1 MKANVL
7 LITCLFTLLTSCQE
21 RKEQETIPTQS
32 LKHELLMGDEY
43 FIKRIANMTL
53 MNDSIIVLRSSKSE
67 KLFQILNPSQKTV
80 FEFGDIGQGPNDFL
94 LPSSLSSEKD
104 NSFSF
109 YDLNKRRYSTIH
121 LNHENDS
128 WQVEHHFKSDSLIHI
143 SVMPVADNR
152 YIATG
157 MYPKHR
163 LTLLDENGNLQKGFF
178 EIPYRDEKERKVN
191 KMVRAEA
198 YQGKIAVSPSRKK
211 LVQAMSKGDMIYFYN
226 ITGNGELILLS
237 EQVNSYPKYRYD
249 NGAMHQ
255 ESPIHYLDISVT
267 EDYVYALYSGRNY
280 KDDKDKAFQG
290 NLLRVFDWNGK
301 LVKEFHLDIDVQA
314 ITTTKNN
321 QRIYA
326 VSYLPDPVLVAF
338 EQ

>member
-1 MKANVL
+1 MDGDHSYDLAL
-7 LITCLFTLLTSCQE
+7 LDVMVPGMNGF
-21 RKEQETIPTQS
+21 
-32 LKHELLMGDEY
+32 ELLEV
-43 FIKRIANMTL
+43 
-53 MNDSIIVLRSSKSE
+53 MNKYKIPVIFLTAKDDVSSK
-67 KLFQILNPSQKTV
+67 I
-80 FEFGDIGQGPNDFL
+80 QGLKGGAEDYIVKPFDPKEL
-94 LPSSLSSEKD
+94 VARIQVPDS
-104 NSFSF
+104 
-109 YDLNKRRYSTIH
+109 R
-121 LNHENDS
+121 LNH
-128 WQVEHHFKSDSLIHI
+128 K
-143 SVMPVADNR
+143 
-152 YIATG
+152 
-157 MYPKHR
+157 
-163 LTLLDENGNLQKGFF
+163 
-178 EIPYRDEKERKVN
+178 KVN
-191 KMVRAEA
+191 GVT
-198 YQGKIAVSPSRKK
+198 V
-211 LVQAMSKGDMIYFYN
+211 VQAMSKGDMIYFYN

-280 KDDKDKAFQG
+280 KDKAFQG

>member
-7 LITCLFTLLTSCQE
+7 LITYLFILLTSCQE
-21 RKEQETIPTQS
+21 RKEHETIPTQS

-163 LTLLDENGNLQKGFF
+163 FTLLDENGNLLKGFF

-191 KMVRAEA
+191 EMVRAEA
-198 YQGKIAVSPSRKK
+198 YQGKI
-211 LVQAMSKGDMIYFYN
+211 KG
-226 ITGNGELILLS
+226 
-237 EQVNSYPKYRYD
+237 
-249 NGAMHQ
+249 
-255 ESPIHYLDISVT
+255 
-267 EDYVYALYSGRNY
+267 
-280 KDDKDKAFQG
+280 
-290 NLLRVFDWNGK
+290 
-301 LVKEFHLDIDVQA
+301 
-314 ITTTKNN
+314 
-321 QRIYA
+321 
-326 VSYLPDPVLVAF
+326 
-338 EQ
+338 

>member
-7 LITCLFTLLTSCQE
+7 LITYLFTLLTSCQE

-43 FIKRIANMTL
+43 FIKRIADMTL

-94 LPSSLSSEKD
+94 SPSSLSSEKD

-163 LTLLDENGNLQKGFF
+163 LTLLDENGNLLKGFF

-191 KMVRAEA
+191 EMVRAEA
-198 YQGKIAVSPSRKK
+198 YQGKIAVSPSRKR

-290 NLLRVFDWNGK
+290 NFLRVFDWNGK

>member
-7 LITCLFTLLTSCQE
+7 LITYLFILLTSCQE
-21 RKEQETIPTQS
+21 RKEHETIPTQS

-128 WQVEHHFKSDSLIHI
+128 WQVEHHF
-143 SVMPVADNR
+143 
-152 YIATG
+152 
-157 MYPKHR
+157 
-163 LTLLDENGNLQKGFF
+163 
-178 EIPYRDEKERKVN
+178 
-191 KMVRAEA
+191 
-198 YQGKIAVSPSRKK
+198 
-211 LVQAMSKGDMIYFYN
+211 
-226 ITGNGELILLS
+226 
-237 EQVNSYPKYRYD
+237 
-249 NGAMHQ
+249 
-255 ESPIHYLDISVT
+255 
-267 EDYVYALYSGRNY
+267 
-280 KDDKDKAFQG
+280 
-290 NLLRVFDWNGK
+290 
-301 LVKEFHLDIDVQA
+301 
-314 ITTTKNN
+314 
-321 QRIYA
+321 
-326 VSYLPDPVLVAF
+326 
-338 EQ
+338 